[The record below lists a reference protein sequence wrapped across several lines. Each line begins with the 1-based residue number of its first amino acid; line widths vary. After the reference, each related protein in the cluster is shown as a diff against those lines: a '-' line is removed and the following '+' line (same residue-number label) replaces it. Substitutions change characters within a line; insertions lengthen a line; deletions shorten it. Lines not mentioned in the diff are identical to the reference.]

1 MVLLRDLNSVF
12 KLEKDIQKNQ
22 LAQKYFVKLHP
33 IYKLMISDKLDKAIR
48 EVPDFPKPGINFK
61 DITTILLDPELSTEI
76 IDAFIERLKGKKV
89 DAIVGV
95 ESRGFLFGLMLAN
108 KMGIPF
114 VPIRKVGKLPGETLK
129 FKYNLEYG
137 SAEVEVHKSD
147 VKEGWN
153 VVVHD
158 DLLATGGTACAASE
172 LIQQLGAKVAAF
184 AFVISLDFLNGNER
198 LEKYSK
204 EIISL
209 KRY

>member
-1 MVLLRDLNSVF
+1 
-12 KLEKDIQKNQ
+12 
-22 LAQKYFVKLHP
+22 
-33 IYKLMISDKLDKAIR
+33 
-48 EVPDFPKPGINFK
+48 
-61 DITTILLDPELSTEI
+61 LSTEI
-76 IDAFIERLKGKKV
+76 IDAFIERLKGKKI

-129 FKYNLEYG
+129 FKYDLEYG

-147 VKEGWN
+147 IQKGWN

-172 LIQQLGAKVAAF
+172 LMQQLGAKVAGF
-184 AFVISLDFLNGNER
+184 AFVISLDFLQGNKK

-204 EIISL
+204 NIISL
-209 KRY
+209 KNY

>member
-1 MVLLRDLNSVF
+1 
-12 KLEKDIQKNQ
+12 
-22 LAQKYFVKLHP
+22 
-33 IYKLMISDKLDKAIR
+33 MISKKLDNAIR
-48 EVPDFPKPGINFK
+48 EVPNFPKEGVNFK
-61 DITTILLDPELSTEI
+61 DITTLLLNPELSNEI
-76 IDAFIERLKGKKV
+76 VDAFIERLKGKQI

-95 ESRGFLFGLMLAN
+95 ESRGFLFGFLLAN
-108 KMGIPF
+108 KIGIPF

-129 FKYNLEYG
+129 FKYDLEYG

-147 VKEGWN
+147 IKEGWN

-172 LIQQLGAKVAAF
+172 LIQRLGANVAAF
-184 AFVISLDFLNGNER
+184 AFVISLDYLKGNEA

>member
-1 MVLLRDLNSVF
+1 
-12 KLEKDIQKNQ
+12 
-22 LAQKYFVKLHP
+22 
-33 IYKLMISDKLDKAIR
+33 MISDKLDKAIR
-48 EVPDFPKPGINFK
+48 EVHDFPKPGINFK
-61 DITTILLDPELSTEI
+61 DITTLLLNPELSTEI
-76 IDAFIERLKGKKV
+76 VDAFIERLKGKKI

-95 ESRGFLFGLMLAN
+95 ESRGFLFGFLLAN
-108 KMGIPF
+108 KMKIPF

-129 FKYNLEYG
+129 FKYDLEYG
-137 SAEVEVHKSD
+137 SAEMEVHKSD

-184 AFVISLDFLNGNER
+184 AFVISLDYLKGNEK

>member
-1 MVLLRDLNSVF
+1 
-12 KLEKDIQKNQ
+12 
-22 LAQKYFVKLHP
+22 
-33 IYKLMISDKLDKAIR
+33 MISDKLDKVIR

-76 IDAFIERLKGKKV
+76 IDAFIDRLKGKNI

-114 VPIRKVGKLPGETLK
+114 IPIRKVGKLPGETLK
-129 FKYNLEYG
+129 FKYDLENG
-137 SAEVEVHKSD
+137 SSEVEVHKSD
-147 VKEGWN
+147 IQKGWN

-172 LIQQLGAKVAAF
+172 LIQQLGARVAAF
-184 AFVISLDFLNGNER
+184 AFVISLDFLNGNKR

>member
-1 MVLLRDLNSVF
+1 
-12 KLEKDIQKNQ
+12 
-22 LAQKYFVKLHP
+22 
-33 IYKLMISDKLDKAIR
+33 MISDKLDKTIR

-61 DITTILLDPELSTEI
+61 DITTILLDPELSSEI
-76 IDAFIERLKGKKV
+76 IDAFIDRLKGKNI

-129 FKYNLEYG
+129 FKYDLEYG

-147 VKEGWN
+147 IQKGWN

-172 LIQQLGAKVAAF
+172 LMQQLGANVAAF